1 MTAATARRLVVAAA
15 LAVLATTAAC
25 GAGGDGGPTPPGPTG
40 TETAGTQENGTG
52 TPGPDETGTTS
63 DPGGSDAQVFLDADN
78 EESTASDIELTRT
91 QVGEPV
97 QEDVEIKASK
107 ERPPPPLQDVRGEIK
122 GHEVEIVEGCLGE
135 VPSDGCTVTFRY
147 TPTEPG
153 PYDGEL
159 TLTMADGSTVT
170 VPVHGEAD
178 EATTSDTGPTTP
190 GPTTPEPV
198 TTDPETPSE
207 HGTPSEDGTGEQQT

>member
-1 MTAATARRLVVAAA
+1 MTSATARRLVVAAV
-15 LAVLATTAAC
+15 LAVLAATAAC
-25 GAGGDGGPTPPGPTG
+25 GGGPTPPGPTETES
-40 TETAGTQENGTG
+40 TETESSETEENGTG
-52 TPGPDETGTTS
+52 TPAPDETGTTS
-63 DPGGSDAQVFLDADN
+63 NPGESDADVFLDGDN
-78 EESTASDIELTRT
+78 EESSASDIELSRT

-97 QEDVEIKASK
+97 QGDVEIKASQ
-107 ERPPPPLQDVRGEIK
+107 ERPPPPLQNVRGEID
-122 GHEVEIVEGCLGE
+122 GEEVEIVEGCLGE

-170 VPVHGEAD
+170 APIHGEAD
-178 EATTSDTGPTTP
+178 ETPTSDTGPTTP
-190 GPTTPEPV
+190 GTTTPEPV

-207 HGTPSEDGTGEQQT
+207 DETPELQT